1 MAFTGKI
8 FSLEEMK
15 AERERLRK
23 EGKKLVFT
31 NGCFD
36 ILHLGHVTYLNWARE
51 QGDALI
57 VGVNSDASV
66 KRNKGPKRPIVP
78 EEDRAKLLLSLRCVD
93 YVVIFDEDTPLRII
107 AELIPDILIKGRD
120 WAGNVVG
127 SDIVEAN
134 GGEVRLADLVA
145 GRSTTGVIEK
155 VIEVYGAPPVTSSEF
170 GIFCQQ
176 CACATEMTQ
185 DGKGVEGKD
194 RRP

>member
-1 MAFTGKI
+1 MQLQGKI
-8 FSLEEMK
+8 LTLQEMK
-15 AERERLRK
+15 LEREKLRK

-36 ILHLGHVTYLNWARE
+36 ILHLGHITYLKWARE

-66 KRNKGPKRPIVP
+66 RRNKGPKRPIVP
-78 EEDRAKLLLSLRCVD
+78 EGDRAALLASMRCID
-93 YVVIFDEDTPLRII
+93 YVVIFDEDTPLETIT
-107 AELIPDILIKGRD
+107 ELIPDILIKGRD

-145 GRSTTGVIEK
+145 GHSTTGVIER
-155 VIEVYGAPPVTSSEF
+155 VLEVYK
-170 GIFCQQ
+170 Q
-176 CACATEMTQ
+176 
-185 DGKGVEGKD
+185 
-194 RRP
+194 